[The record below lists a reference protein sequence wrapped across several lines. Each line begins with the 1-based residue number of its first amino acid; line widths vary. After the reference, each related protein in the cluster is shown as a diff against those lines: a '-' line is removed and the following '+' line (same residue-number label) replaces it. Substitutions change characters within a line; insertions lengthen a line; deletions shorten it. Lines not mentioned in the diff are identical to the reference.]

1 MKLPREKVPVK
12 YHPGSCKRRKEAKM
26 EEIGP
31 GLAVTSMH
39 QKIINIGTMKFTPSK
54 AEQPLQG
61 MELQQN
67 EAQKRLKNTGNLFR
81 KNVQL
86 TTVCSFQT

>member
-1 MKLPREKVPVK
+1 MKLPREKVSAK
-12 YHPGSCKRRKEAKM
+12 YHPESYKRRKEAKM
-26 EEIGP
+26 EEMGP
-31 GLAVTSMH
+31 GLVVTSMH

-67 EAQKRLKNTGNLFR
+67 EAQKRLKHTGNLFR

-86 TTVCSFQT
+86 TTVC